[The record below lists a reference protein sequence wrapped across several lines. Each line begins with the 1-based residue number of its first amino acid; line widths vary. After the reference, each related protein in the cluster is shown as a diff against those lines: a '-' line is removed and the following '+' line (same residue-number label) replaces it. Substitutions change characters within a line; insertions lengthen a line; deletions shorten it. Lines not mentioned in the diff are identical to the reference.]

1 MLSKNTCVVLT
12 LLLVLA
18 IAIIFIAPS
27 VDLEPTALRAWRAA
41 VLVFLAIIIA
51 AQVLSGFYCSSL
63 LKICGLYVP
72 EPACPSCSSEL
83 SLLDLCCTRRC

>member
-27 VDLEPTALRAWRAA
+27 VDLEPSALRAWRAA

-51 AQVLSGFYCSSL
+51 VQVLSGIYYSSL
-63 LKICGLYVP
+63 LKICSLCAP
-72 EPACPSCSSEL
+72 ESSRLCCSSEL
-83 SLLDLCCTRRC
+83 SLLDLCCARLC